1 MSNVNFPTNNSQK
14 IAGLWATD
22 HTLADEG
29 SFFTACSPT
38 PLTAITGTASLV
50 ADGTGGAQINPFIL
64 ITNSG
69 NAANANAKTI
79 YPRYMKIK
87 CGTGATFTS
96 ATDYCYSIRVDG
108 IGSKWTSGGSVITP
122 ANVNTNTSVLS
133 QAVVRAGALVTLAMD
148 AATGRLLCTGQ
159 IQGSIP
165 VAKDVWYFTFGDT
178 AMPSNV
184 LGATGLK
191 ALTIPCGPIAL
202 GPGYN
207 LALDLFGTANGG
219 TFAAEFEIGYAERV
233 SGL

>member
-1 MSNVNFPTNNSQK
+1 MSNVNFPTSNSQK

-29 SFFTACSPT
+29 SFYTACSPT

-50 ADGTGGAQINPFIL
+50 ADGSSGAQINPFLL
-64 ITNSG
+64 ITNN
-69 NAANANAKTI
+69 NAAANPNGKTI

-96 ATDYCYSIRVDG
+96 ATDYCYAIRVD
-108 IGSKWTSGGSVITP
+108 SLSNKYTSGGSLITA
-122 ANVNTNTSVLS
+122 ANVNTGSSNLS
-133 QAVVRAGALVTLAMD
+133 GAVIYAGALVTQAMSS
-148 AATGRLLCTGQ
+148 TSGRLLCTGQ

-165 VAKDVWYFTFGDT
+165 VAKDCWYFTFGDT
-178 AMPSNV
+178 AFPTNV

-202 GPGYN
+202 APGWN
-207 LALDLFGTANGG
+207 LQLDLFGTANAG